1 VNVIGWFARG
11 SLFTSPKHTGES
23 HRSTVMY
30 ITDNI
35 PLTHLELS
43 LLDPDLTVRFAH
55 RSFGDT
61 FTVTP
66 KDTPRDKE
74 GRQ

>member
-1 VNVIGWFARG
+1 MFARA
-11 SLFTSPKHTGES
+11 SLFTFPKHTGDKVRVPPYGNV
-23 HRSTVMY
+23 HYRHH
-30 ITDNI
+30 

-66 KDTPRDKE
+66 KDTYWKIR
-74 GRQ
+74 

>member
-1 VNVIGWFARG
+1 VA
-11 SLFTSPKHTGES
+11 SPAE
-23 HRSTVMY
+23 
-30 ITDNI
+30 IAFL
-35 PLTHLELS
+35 LTRVSPSSEDAQEPALCEV
-43 LLDPDLTVRFAH
+43 DPNLTVRFAH
-55 RSFGDT
+55 RSVDDT